1 MHSKVTYRRKGNR
14 KMKFDGNYKDLEKV
28 IIGMERDIIY
38 SVSKDNMHQIKTS
51 SAEVINLLKNGH
63 LFIQAEP
70 KVKEKFK
77 FDYHY
82 YNHYLFKDPSLSVSK

>member
-1 MHSKVTYRRKGNR
+1 MI
-14 KMKFDGNYKDLEKV
+14 KFDGNHKDLEKV

-38 SVSKDNMHQIKTS
+38 SVSKENMHQIKTS
-51 SAEVINLLKNGH
+51 HGEVINLLNNGQ
-63 LFIQAEP
+63 LFIQAAP

-82 YNHYLFKDPSLSVSK
+82 YNHYLFKDPSLSVFK